1 MAEAEQS
8 PEENAPEVHI
18 DRQKVVKGAAKSE
31 SPEENSKPSGEPS
44 EGKKPVEPAGSG
56 LITKLWNA
64 RSVFATLVLFSV
76 GTVWLGIGISEKEVL
91 GSTLGGIF
99 LFVGFLAAVFT
110 FVRKSA

>member
-1 MAEAEQS
+1 MAEEEQS
-8 PEENAPEVHI
+8 PEENAPEVQI

-31 SPEENSKPSGEPS
+31 SSGEVSKSPEESS
-44 EGKKPVEPAGSG
+44 EAKQNVEPAGPG

-76 GTVWLGIGISEKEVL
+76 GTVWLGIGISEEEVL
-91 GSTLGGIF
+91 GTTLGGIF
-99 LFVGFLAAVFT
+99 LVLGFLASVFT